1 MPPHDWEVRAD
12 KLGRIVRMLRIRQ
25 RLTQVALAA
34 KAGVSRRTVSLVER
48 NRADELPLR
57 VIDAIVNALG
67 ARLDV
72 RLFWHGPEL
81 DRLLDADHAALAALL
96 KPRLESWGWIVRVEV
111 SYSRFGER
119 GRIDLLAWHPL
130 TRTLLVVEV
139 KTDLVDIQG
148 LLGSVDAKARL
159 AVHVSRDIGWDVR
172 SVVPAITF
180 LEDRTVRNR
189 LAQLDTLF
197 DRYELRG
204 RAALAWLRRPSGVP
218 RGALWF
224 QAIDRPNATAARR
237 CVYGPRRHE
246 RTQSARQE
254 RIVT

>member
-180 LEDRTVRNR
+180 PRIAPYAIVSRSWTPSST
-189 LAQLDTLF
+189 DTSF
-197 DRYELRG
+197 
-204 RAALAWLRRPSGVP
+204 A
-218 RGALWF
+218 
-224 QAIDRPNATAARR
+224 AARR
-237 CVYGPRRHE
+237 WPGCVGQAACREARCGFRRSID
-246 RTQSARQE
+246 RTLLPPAAASTGRGGMSAHRVPA
-254 RIVT
+254 RSAL

>member
-96 KPRLESWGWIVRVEV
+96 KPRLESWGLDRSRGGQLQPVR
-111 SYSRFGER
+111 R
-119 GRIDLLAWHPL
+119 
-130 TRTLLVVEV
+130 TRP
-139 KTDLVDIQG
+139 D
-148 LLGSVDAKARL
+148 
-159 AVHVSRDIGWDVR
+159 
-172 SVVPAITF
+172 
-180 LEDRTVRNR
+180 
-189 LAQLDTLF
+189 
-197 DRYELRG
+197 
-204 RAALAWLRRPSGVP
+204 
-218 RGALWF
+218 
-224 QAIDRPNATAARR
+224 
-237 CVYGPRRHE
+237 
-246 RTQSARQE
+246 
-254 RIVT
+254 

>member
-1 MPPHDWEVRAD
+1 M
-12 KLGRIVRMLRIRQ
+12 
-25 RLTQVALAA
+25 
-34 KAGVSRRTVSLVER
+34 
-48 NRADELPLR
+48 
-57 VIDAIVNALG
+57 
-67 ARLDV
+67 
-72 RLFWHGPEL
+72 
-81 DRLLDADHAALAALL
+81 
-96 KPRLESWGWIVRVEV
+96 EV

-197 DRYELRG
+197 D
-204 RAALAWLRRPSGVP
+204 
-218 RGALWF
+218 
-224 QAIDRPNATAARR
+224 
-237 CVYGPRRHE
+237 
-246 RTQSARQE
+246 
-254 RIVT
+254 